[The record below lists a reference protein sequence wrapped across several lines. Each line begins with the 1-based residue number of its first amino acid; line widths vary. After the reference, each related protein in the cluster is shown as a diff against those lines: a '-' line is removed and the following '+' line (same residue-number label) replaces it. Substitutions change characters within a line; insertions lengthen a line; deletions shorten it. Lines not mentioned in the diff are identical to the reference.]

1 MEMFAKATRH
11 AFRYNSTKGALTTEQ
26 LWELPLTGA
35 FSLNAVATEV
45 TNSIKSMGED
55 SFVEVTPNPDLALAK
70 KKLEVLKYVRDYKL
84 EEKAAAKQKAAER
97 AAKRAKLLEILNN
110 KENEAM
116 SAMSKEEI
124 MRELDKP

>member
-1 MEMFAKATRH
+1 MEMFAEATRH

-84 EEKAAAKQKAAER
+84 EEKAAKQKAAER

>member
-84 EEKAAAKQKAAER
+84 EEKAAKQKAAER

-124 MRELDKP
+124 MRELDKL